1 MPFEPFLRWAGG
13 KTWLVPYL
21 DEIIGNA
28 VINHYH
34 EPFLGGG
41 AVFFNL
47 DHRRRSYLSDENK
60 ELINAYICVRDYPE
74 DLIELLANFQNTEED
89 YYRIRGQLPI
99 DEIPRAARFVYLNQT
114 SYNGLYRV
122 NRQGQYN
129 VPYGYR
135 EFWQFEPEKIR
146 EASRHLRYTSIKA
159 CDFEG
164 NKYIVK
170 QNDLV
175 FLDPP
180 YTVSHNN
187 NGFIKYNQNLFSLED
202 QHRLSRYIDYIKRKD
217 AYYILTNAA
226 HQTIEEI
233 FEKGDHR
240 LELQR
245 ASLIGGRNAKRGPVK
260 EYIYTNLPGVVTND
274 IENEMG

>member
-13 KTWLVPYL
+13 KTWLVPHL
-21 DEIIGNA
+21 AAIIGNTE
-28 VINHYH
+28 INHYH

-41 AVFFNL
+41 AVFFNIE
-47 DHRRRSYLSDENK
+47 HQRRAYLSDENE
-60 ELINAYICVRDYPE
+60 ELINAYLCVRDNPE
-74 DLIELLANFQNTEED
+74 GIVEIIENYENTEEN
-89 YYRIRGQLPI
+89 YYLVRDLTL
-99 DEIPRAARFVYLNQT
+99 EESIPRAARFIFLNQT

-122 NRQGQYN
+122 NQQGRYN
-129 VPYGYR
+129 VPYGNR
-135 EFWQFEPEKIR
+135 ILWHFDAEKIR
-146 EASRHLRYTSIKA
+146 EASQRLRNTNIRS

-164 NKYIVK
+164 NKYVIK
-170 QNDLV
+170 QHDLV

-187 NGFIKYNQNLFSLED
+187 NGFIKYNRNLFSLDD
-202 QHRLSRYIDYIKRKD
+202 QHRLSRFIDYVKGKD

-226 HQTIEEI
+226 HQTIADV

-245 ASLIGGRNAKRGPVK
+245 ASLIGGRNARREPVT
-260 EYIYTNLPGVVTND
+260 EYVFTNLPGV
-274 IENEMG
+274 

>member
-21 DEIIGNA
+21 DTIIGNFE
-28 VINHYH
+28 INHYH

-41 AVFFNL
+41 AIFFNIEH
-47 DHRRRSYLSDENK
+47 HRRAYLSDANE
-60 ELINAYICVRDYPE
+60 ELINAYICVRDDPE
-74 DLIELLANFQNTEED
+74 GVIDIIQNYANTEANYYLVRNQAPVED
-89 YYRIRGQLPI
+89 V
-99 DEIPRAARFVYLNQT
+99 PRAARFIFLNQT

-122 NRQGQYN
+122 NQQGMYN
-129 VPYGYR
+129 VPYGNR
-135 EFWQFEPEKIR
+135 VFWQFNAGKIR
-146 EASRHLRYTSIKA
+146 ETSIHLRNTNIRA

-164 NKYIVK
+164 NKYKIK
-170 QNDLV
+170 RHDLV

-187 NGFIKYNQNLFSLED
+187 NGFIKYNRNLFSIED
-202 QHRLSRYIDYIKRKD
+202 QHRLSRFVDYIRRKD

-226 HQTIEEI
+226 HQTIAEI
-233 FEKGDHR
+233 FEKGDRR

-245 ASLIGGRNAKRGPVK
+245 ASLIGGRNARREPVT
-260 EYIYTNLPGVVTND
+260 EFVFTNLPEV
-274 IENEMG
+274 